1 MLYAGCRLR
10 VFRHHVEIAATA
22 CAGEFVAEAEVIDK
36 RRDAAHLVGIGTAV
50 EKLVLL
56 PRLAHEESHVA
67 EILTLYGFVHV
78 HGVSLHLPQQFEL
91 LVAVEEHSAHYL
103 VKYRLRRARDAG
115 IVKKVATAVFG
126 LKEDVV
132 GQPAHEWCL
141 LEATICLQ
149 QLHAA
154 EHAAKLVLPAASC
167 GEHLFE
173 HEGASANL
181 VLVPCQGTKVVYGS
195 KHRRGEDAARAQS
208 AACGNGGEQCQLYAA
223 AERLELL
230 AERGETLA
238 AKFGQETRQGKGCLG
253 NGEGAADMGE
263 VGKLV
268 VGLDDLH
275 CSEVDAA
282 EHDVRIAARTDIG
295 LQRWL
300 SVELDGEV
308 DHVAAFHETVGRSV
322 SPSSCNI
329 DAHRAAR
336 PHYLVGIY
344 RHARTLHV
352 AGKSLG
358 EPLAEEDER
367 IFVAEHCVMHPR
379 QQRGIGSYGS
389 WHGDVEL
396 AEFVCGI
403 FKVELIEH
411 AVAIVGGYG

>member
-1 MLYAGCRLR
+1 M
-10 VFRHHVEIAATA
+10 
-22 CAGEFVAEAEVIDK
+22 
-36 RRDAAHLVGIGTAV
+36 
-50 EKLVLL
+50 
-56 PRLAHEESHVA
+56 
-67 EILTLYGFVHV
+67 
-78 HGVSLHLPQQFEL
+78 VS
-91 LVAVEEHSAHYL
+91 
-103 VKYRLRRARDAG
+103 
-115 IVKKVATAVFG
+115 
-126 LKEDVV
+126 
-132 GQPAHEWCL
+132 
-141 LEATICLQ
+141 IC
-149 QLHAA
+149 
-154 EHAAKLVLPAASC
+154 S
-167 GEHLFE
+167 
-173 HEGASANL
+173 S
-181 VLVPCQGTKVVYGS
+181 
-195 KHRRGEDAARAQS
+195 EDAARAQS

-238 AKFGQETRQGKGCLG
+238 AKVRQETRQGKGCLG

-275 CSEVDAA
+275 CSKVDAA

-308 DHVAAFHETVGRSV
+308 NHVAAFHETVGRSV

-329 DAHRAAR
+329 YAHRAAR

-344 RHARTLHV
+344 RHARTLSV
-352 AGKSLG
+352 AGKSLS

-367 IFVAEHCVMHPR
+367 IFVAEHCVVHPR
-379 QQRGIGSYGS
+379 QQRSIGSYGS

-411 AVAIVGGYG
+411 AVAIVGSYG